1 MCLLCRQ
8 WQLSISHTNTININN
23 LYKIKEIK
31 ESAKTYTN
39 TYKHSKSIQ
48 VSNERIGQVENKP
61 HVIIHK
67 PSSNKL
73 MKLNKIMNRN
83 KICLEYLVN
92 IKKKLIKINFYVF
105 FNLLMFSP
113 YIFLLFFKNFFL
125 HFFTYIFFYFFPICF
140 NFFNFLSPLL

>member
-23 LYKIKEIK
+23 LNKIKEIK
-31 ESAKTYTN
+31 ESAKTYIN
-39 TYKHSKSIQ
+39 TYRHSKSIR

-73 MKLNKIMNRN
+73 MKLNKIMNRK
-83 KICLEYLVN
+83 KICLEYLGN
-92 IKKKLIKINFYVF
+92 IKKKINKNKCF
-105 FNLLMFSP
+105 
-113 YIFLLFFKNFFL
+113 LFF
-125 HFFTYIFFYFFPICF
+125 
-140 NFFNFLSPLL
+140 